1 MTQQPPDRGRL
12 YTRRRLIQGAI
23 GGATGLALWRWPWR
37 VAHAAAQPS
46 GQLTIGVHVN
56 LSPTWFDPAETPG
69 IITPFMFLYAL
80 HDAMVKPMPGKT
92 MAPSLAESWSES
104 ADGLTYDFLLR
115 SGVTFHN
122 GDPLTTEDVKFS
134 FLRYKGTAAR
144 EFKERVRDVE
154 IVDARRVRFHLHEPW
169 PDFMTFYGTPATGAG
184 WIVPKK
190 YIEKVGDD
198 AFKQHPIGAG
208 PYKFVSQE
216 PGIRAICEAYD
227 KYWRKVPEV
236 KKLVFTGVPE
246 ETTRVAML
254 KRQEAD
260 ITFGLNGALAEEVRR
275 DTALKLE
282 PVYPPAVWFVY
293 FADQWDPKSPWHD
306 KRVRLAANYAVDK
319 QAINEA
325 ETLGLS
331 KLTGSTIPRE
341 FDFARPIEPY
351 PHDLAKARQL
361 LKEAGYANGF
371 DAGDITPNPPF
382 FPYAEGVAN
391 FFSMVGIKA
400 KMRTVERATFFTS
413 WREKKLNNL
422 IVGASGAPGNAATRL
437 EAFAITGGAYAYG
450 GHAAIDELFKKQ
462 AKERDHAKR
471 QTILHEIQRLMHEH
485 VLYLPLFEPAFL
497 CASGARVAS
506 SKLGLIPQFA
516 YAGPYEDIQLK
527 TS

>member
-1 MTQQPPDRGRL
+1 MTQKPPYRGSTC
-12 YTRRRLIQGAI
+12 TRRRLLQGAL
-23 GGATGLALWRWPWR
+23 GGAAGLTLWPWR
-37 VAHAAAQPS
+37 VAHATAQPS
-46 GQLTIGVHVN
+46 GQLTVGVHVT

-80 HDAMVKPMPGKT
+80 HDALVKPMPGNT
-92 MAPSLAESWSES
+92 LTPSLAESWSES
-104 ADGLTYDFLLR
+104 PDGLTYEFLLR

-134 FLRYKGTAAR
+134 FLRYKGTAAG
-144 EFKERVRDVE
+144 EFKTRVRDVE
-154 IVDARRVRFHLHEPW
+154 IVDPRRIRFHLHEIW

-190 YIEKVGDD
+190 YVEKVGDD

-216 PGIRAICEAYD
+216 PGIGAICEAND
-227 KYWRKVPEV
+227 KYWRKVPAV
-236 KKLVFTGVPE
+236 KRLVFTGVPE

-260 ITFGLNGALAEEVRR
+260 ITFGLGGALAEEVRR
-275 DTALKLE
+275 DTSLTLE
-282 PVYPPAVWFVY
+282 PVYPPGVWFVY
-293 FADQWDPKSPWHD
+293 FADQWNPKSPWHD
-306 KRVRLAANYAVDK
+306 QRVRLAANYAVDK

-331 KLTGSTIPRE
+331 KITGTTIPSQ
-341 FDFARPIEPY
+341 FDFALPMEAYPY
-351 PHDLAKARQL
+351 DPAKARQL
-361 LKEAGYANGF
+361 LKEAGYPNGF

-382 FPYAEGVAN
+382 FSYAEGVAN
-391 FFSMVGIKA
+391 FLSTVGIKV

-413 WREKKLNNL
+413 WREKKLTNL
-422 IVGASGAPGNAATRL
+422 ILGASGAPGNAATRL
-437 EAFAITGGAYAYG
+437 EAFAVTGGSYTYG
-450 GHAAIDELFKKQ
+450 SYPEIDALFKQQ
-462 AKERDHAKR
+462 AKERDRPKR
-471 QTILHEIQRLMHEH
+471 QALLHEIQRL
-485 VLYLPLFEPAFL
+485 LYDKTAYLPLFEPAFL

-506 SKLGLIPQFA
+506 SKLGAIPQFA

-527 TS
+527 T

>member
-1 MTQQPPDRGRL
+1 
-12 YTRRRLIQGAI
+12 
-23 GGATGLALWRWPWR
+23 

-46 GQLTIGVHVN
+46 GQLTIGVHVT

-80 HDAMVKPMPGKT
+80 HDALVKPMPGNT
-92 MAPSLAESWSES
+92 MTPSLAESWSES
-104 ADGLTYDFLLR
+104 GDGLIYEFLLR
-115 SGVTFHN
+115 PNVTFHN
-122 GDPLTTEDVKFS
+122 GDPLTSEDVKFS
-134 FLRYKGTAAR
+134 FLRYKGTSAR
-144 EFKERVRDVE
+144 EYKERVREVE
-154 IVDARRVRFHLHEPW
+154 ILDARRIRFRLHEPW

-216 PGIRAICEAYD
+216 PGIGAVCEAND
-227 KYWRKVPEV
+227 KYWRKVPTV
-236 KKLVFTGVPE
+236 KRLVFTGVPE

-260 ITFGLNGALAEEVRR
+260 ITFGLGGALAEEVQR
-275 DTALKLE
+275 DPSLKLE

-306 KRVRLAANYAVDK
+306 RRVRLAANYAIDK
-319 QAINEA
+319 QAINDA

-331 KLTGSTIPRE
+331 KITGSTIPRE
-341 FDFARPIEPY
+341 LDFALPIEPY
-351 PHDLAKARQL
+351 PYNPDRAKEL
-361 LKEAGYANGF
+361 LKEAGYPNGF

-391 FFSMVGIKA
+391 FLSTVGIKV
-400 KMRTVERATFFTS
+400 KMRSVERATFFTS

-422 IVGASGAPGNAATRL
+422 ILGASGAPGNAATRI
-437 EAFAITGGAYAYG
+437 EAFAVTGGTYAYG
-450 GHAAIDELFKKQ
+450 GFPDIDDLFKKQ
-462 AKERDHAKR
+462 AKERDRAKR
-471 QTILHEIQRLMHEH
+471 QEILAALQRLIHDKT
-485 VLYLPLFEPAFL
+485 LYAPLFDPAFL
-497 CASGARVAS
+497 CASGPRVVA

-527 TS
+527 T